1 MACLASSSSC
11 LKVGSDVSIDQLG
24 TSWDPGELAL
34 LLLLE
39 FTRRAVPQG
48 GRGIIIVAAVI
59 TQGYAN
65 QEYYL
70 GFDHGCTDNG
80 YALDTFDW
88 VSFRHNNYFSLVEVY
103 PDSDQGQEHRAK

>member
-1 MACLASSSSC
+1 M
-11 LKVGSDVSIDQLG
+11 
-24 TSWDPGELAL
+24 

-88 VSFRHNNYFSLVEVY
+88 VSFSHNHYFSLVEVY